1 MSGAGQL
8 GTRFWVCWELVLV
21 ALSAGAVPGIG
32 YVGVVLPGAWVQDGV
47 EIGALV
53 YSEGL

>member
-1 MSGAGQL
+1 M
-8 GTRFWVCWELVLV
+8 